1 MPNNIKIEIDSKSG
15 FCHGVIRAIRKA
27 EQELADSGSLYCLG
41 DIVHNSEEVSRLNR
55 TGLQTINQEQFKQLK
70 NTKVLFRAHGEPPEI
85 YKIAKENNIT
95 VIDASCGVVLG
106 LQQKIKRA
114 HEEFPEAQIV
124 IFGKKGHAEVVGLEG
139 QISYSAIIVENES
152 DLNKIDFGR
161 HIILFSQ
168 TTKSIEEFEN
178 IVSKIKEQLKK
189 GTDFQYFDTICRQV
203 SNRIPELKE
212 FAKRYELIV
221 FVSGKNSSNG
231 KVLFE
236 VCKAINPNTMF
247 VASLQDLDFCVINR
261 FASIG
266 ICGAT
271 STPIWLMQA
280 IKQKIESYF
289 DLHPKV

>member
-1 MPNNIKIEIDSKSG
+1 MSNNIKIEVDSKSG

-41 DIVHNSEEVSRLNR
+41 DIVHNSEEVSRLNQ

-95 VIDASCGVVLG
+95 IIDASCGVVLG
-106 LQQKIKRA
+106 LQQKIKKA
-114 HEEFPEAQIV
+114 HEEFPDAQIV
-124 IFGKKGHAEVVGLEG
+124 ILGKKGHAEVVGLEG
-139 QISYSAIIVENES
+139 QINYSAIIVENES
-152 DLNKIDFGR
+152 DLTKIDFGR

-178 IVSKIKEQLKK
+178 IVSRIKEQLKA

-236 VCKAINPNTMF
+236 VCRAINPNTMF